1 MDVNLQSVSL
11 VLSLP
16 VACTA
21 LAFLVRIVRMLAR
34 LEMKIEV
41 LWDDYSARKKDD
53 DEFRQKMM
61 QQRLIPREGSGG

>member
-1 MDVNLQSVSL
+1 
-11 VLSLP
+11 
-16 VACTA
+16 
-21 LAFLVRIVRMLAR
+21 MLAR